1 MTASPS
7 LYSFGHPH
15 FLCAP
20 PRSLDCA
27 CLVLVCCFRPI
38 INMKAS
44 HSILTA
50 WSSKGLSQYC
60 SPTWPRSQRS
70 YSTVSAFVSHFHH
83 TRQRSYA
90 QTWLSSLPPC
100 CAKTGPI
107 QTLSVVLEPI
117 NVEQCCGKPCLASA
131 QTICCILPDKHRTS
145 RAGPEHSKRR
155 TSSTKTE
162 QQNGTE
168 WGELCRLTDFPNL
181 CLFVVADAQRVKP
194 IQSLVLFLDGPKRQ

>member
-60 SPTWPRSQRS
+60 HPHGQE
-70 YSTVSAFVSHFHH
+70 VSARTLQCPRLFPISTIHANVRMHRLGSPHFLLVVP
-83 TRQRSYA
+83 RLV
-90 QTWLSSLPPC
+90 LSRLSL
-100 CAKTGPI
+100 
-107 QTLSVVLEPI
+107 LFWSRLMLNSVVA
-117 NVEQCCGKPCLASA
+117 NLALPRHKQSA
-131 QTICCILPDKHRTS
+131 AFCQTS
-145 RAGPEHSKRR
+145 
-155 TSSTKTE
+155 TE
-162 QQNGTE
+162 QAERGQNTQREGPPPQRQSNRMGQNGVS
-168 WGELCRLTDFPNL
+168 C
-181 CLFVVADAQRVKP
+181 AA
-194 IQSLVLFLDGPKRQ
+194 